1 VSGGV
6 DLLGWT
12 DEAFAAVERQR
23 GWTEAAIERLDLT
36 WDARSGRVGIPVR
49 DATCGCNQGGLLANG
64 RRHPGYL
71 VQASRC

>member
-23 GWTEAAIERLDLT
+23 GWTEARL
-36 WDARSGRVGIPVR
+36 SGS
-49 DATCGCNQGGLLANG
+49 T
-64 RRHPGYL
+64 
-71 VQASRC
+71 